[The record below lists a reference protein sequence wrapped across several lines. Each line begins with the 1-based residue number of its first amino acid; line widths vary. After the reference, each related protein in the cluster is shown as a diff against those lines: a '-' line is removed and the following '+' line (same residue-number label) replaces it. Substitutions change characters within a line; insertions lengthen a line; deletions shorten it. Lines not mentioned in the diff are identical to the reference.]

1 MNVNFLNS
9 AETELEE
16 GVEYYNAQ
24 KSGLGFEF
32 LDQVQSAVA
41 RIKQYPDAWQ
51 QLSRRTRRC
60 LIKQF
65 PYGIIYQIRVNEILI
80 VAIIHLHRKPDYWV
94 NRL

>member
-1 MNVNFLNS
+1 VNVNFLYA
-9 AETELEE
+9 AEKELEE
-16 GVEYYNAQ
+16 GIEYYNAQ
-24 KSGLGFEF
+24 RSGLGFEF

-51 QLSRRTRRC
+51 QLSHRTRRC

-65 PYGIIYQIRVNEILI
+65 PYGIIYQIRANEILI
-80 VAIIHLHRKPDYWV
+80 VAIPHLHRKPDYWV

>member
-1 MNVNFLNS
+1 MNVNFLNA
-9 AETELEE
+9 AETELDE
-16 GVEYYNAQ
+16 GIEYYNTQ

-65 PYGIIYQIRVNEILI
+65 PYGIIYQILANEILI
-80 VAIIHLHRKPDYWV
+80 VVITHLHRKPDYWI

>member
-1 MNVNFLNS
+1 MNVNFLTATEKEL
-9 AETELEE
+9 AE
-16 GVEYYNAQ
+16 GIEYYNAQ
-24 KSGLGFEF
+24 RSDLGFEF

-65 PYGIIYQIRVNEILI
+65 PYGIIYQIRSNEILI
-80 VAIIHLHRKPDYWV
+80 VAITHLHRKPDYWA

>member
-1 MNVNFLNS
+1 MIVNFLYA
-9 AETELEE
+9 AEKELDE
-16 GVEYYNAQ
+16 GIEYYNAQ
-24 KSGLGFEF
+24 RSGLGFEF
-32 LDQVQSAVA
+32 LDQVQSAVS

-65 PYGIIYQIRVNEILI
+65 PYGIIYQIRANEILI
-80 VAIIHLHRKPDYWV
+80 VAIPHLHRKPDYWA

>member
-1 MNVNFLNS
+1 MNVNFLNA
-9 AETELEE
+9 AEKELEE
-16 GVEYYNAQ
+16 GIEYYNAQ
-24 KSGLGFEF
+24 RSGLGFEF

-51 QLSRRTRRC
+51 QLSHRTRRC

-65 PYGIIYQIRVNEILI
+65 PYGIIYQIRANEILI
-80 VAIIHLHRKPDYWV
+80 AAIPHLHRKPDYWA

>member
-1 MNVNFLNS
+1 VNVNFLKA
-9 AETELEE
+9 AEGELDE
-16 GVEYYNAQ
+16 GIDYYNAQ
-24 KSGLGFEF
+24 RSGLGFEF

-51 QLSRRTRRC
+51 QLSQRTRRC

-65 PYGIIYQIRVNEILI
+65 PYGIIYQIRSDEILI
-80 VAIIHLHRKPDYWV
+80 VAITHLHRKPDYWT